1 MAEFIQQHQAPPQ
14 GHLSLKSSCGECL
27 ESCIFQVFSP
37 SLDSWKTTWRSVGS
51 ANSFFSAFLG
61 CGKPCA
67 KILGRCQGTWR
78 LLMKKKRKQQE
89 MTVKT
94 TAWDPKLFEESKHL
108 SKWKLGRKQQRSLL
122 NEGPR
127 HHEASP
133 LSTFQILSLYFS
145 CCHGDRWAHHRY
157 YHNKSNS
164 SLLCPWELPGSEN

>member
-1 MAEFIQQHQAPPQ
+1 MAEFIQQHQAPLLIEIQ
-14 GHLSLKSSCGECL
+14 LWWMFGRLHFSSIFSLS
-27 ESCIFQVFSP
+27 
-37 SLDSWKTTWRSVGS
+37 
-51 ANSFFSAFLG
+51 
-61 CGKPCA
+61 
-67 KILGRCQGTWR
+67 R
-78 LLMKKKRKQQE
+78 LLKDYLKECRKCKLLLFSFSGLWEAMCENSRKMSRYVASPDEQKEKTQQE
-89 MTVKT
+89 MTTKT
-94 TAWDPKLFEESKHL
+94 TARDPKLFEESKHL